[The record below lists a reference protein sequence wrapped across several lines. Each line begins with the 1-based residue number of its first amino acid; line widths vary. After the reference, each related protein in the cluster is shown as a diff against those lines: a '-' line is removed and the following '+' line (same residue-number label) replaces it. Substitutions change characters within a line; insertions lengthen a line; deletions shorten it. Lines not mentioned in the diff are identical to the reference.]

1 MSSTGMQPVEFYRLM
16 QLYRFVVL
24 WSTLLGRGWLVI
36 LSNSALSYRMMF
48 MLLSKCDKRCEG
60 ESWRI
65 VLIVMGIVLVC
76 LSGRVYSQGL
86 QNTLEKLPA
95 QKGCEGDATTLDVSS
110 ERMTF
115 DSKTRIFIF
124 EDKVRILRCAMT
136 ILCDRLQVINDAG
149 DKDIE
154 RIIATGN
161 VRFQQ
166 GTRSAVAERADYFE
180 SEQRLVL
187 TGNPRVWDTQEH
199 DELTGEEIVLLLQ
212 EEKALVKQA
221 RVLFH
226 PRKTSLKTL

>member
-1 MSSTGMQPVEFYRLM
+1 
-16 QLYRFVVL
+16 
-24 WSTLLGRGWLVI
+24 
-36 LSNSALSYRMMF
+36 

-60 ESWRI
+60 RFWRI
-65 VLIVMGIVLVC
+65 VLVVMSMVLFC

-86 QNTLEKLPA
+86 QGTLEKLPA
-95 QKGCEGDATTLDVSS
+95 QKGCEGGATTLDVSS

-124 EDKVRILRCAMT
+124 EEKVRILRCAMT
-136 ILCDRLQVINDAG
+136 ILCDRLQVLNDAS
-149 DKDIE
+149 DKNIE

-226 PRKTSLKTL
+226 PHKTSLKKTP

>member
-1 MSSTGMQPVEFYRLM
+1 
-16 QLYRFVVL
+16 
-24 WSTLLGRGWLVI
+24 
-36 LSNSALSYRMMF
+36 
-48 MLLSKCDKRCEG
+48 MLLSKCDNRCEG
-60 ESWRI
+60 GSWRI
-65 VLIVMGIVLVC
+65 VLVVMSIVLVC

-86 QNTLEKLPA
+86 QGTLEKLPA
-95 QKGCEGDATTLDVSS
+95 QKGCEGDATTLDVSA

-124 EDKVRILRCAMT
+124 EEKVRILRCAMT
-136 ILCDRLQVINDAG
+136 ILCDRLQVLNDAS
-149 DKDIE
+149 DKNIE

-180 SEQRLVL
+180 SEQKLVL
-187 TGNPRVWDTQEH
+187 TGGNPRVWDMQER

-212 EEKALVKQA
+212 EEKVLVKQA

-226 PRKTSLKTL
+226 PRKTSLKKP

>member
-1 MSSTGMQPVEFYRLM
+1 
-16 QLYRFVVL
+16 
-24 WSTLLGRGWLVI
+24 
-36 LSNSALSYRMMF
+36 
-48 MLLSKCDKRCEG
+48 MLPSKCNKRWAG
-60 ESWRI
+60 VPWWI
-65 VLIVMGIVLVC
+65 MPVMMGIVFIY
-76 LSGRVYSQGL
+76 LSGRGYSQGL
-86 QNTLEKLPA
+86 QGTLEKLPA
-95 QKGCEGDATTLDVSS
+95 QKGCEGGATTLDVSS

-124 EDKVRILRCAMT
+124 EEKVRILRCTMT
-136 ILCDRLQVINDAG
+136 ILCDRLQVINDAS
-149 DKDIE
+149 DKNIE

-226 PRKTSLKTL
+226 PRKTSLKTP

>member
-1 MSSTGMQPVEFYRLM
+1 
-16 QLYRFVVL
+16 
-24 WSTLLGRGWLVI
+24 
-36 LSNSALSYRMMF
+36 
-48 MLLSKCDKRCEG
+48 MLLSKCDRGYER
-60 ESWRI
+60 ETWRT
-65 VLIVMGIVLVC
+65 VLIVMSVAFLC
-76 LSGRVYSQGL
+76 LSGRSYSQGL
-86 QNTLEKLPA
+86 QSTLEKLPA
-95 QKGCEGDATTLDVSS
+95 QKGCEGGASTLDVSS

-124 EDKVRILRCAMT
+124 EEKVRILRCTMT
-136 ILCDRLQVINDAG
+136 ILCDRLQVLNDAS
-149 DKDIE
+149 DKNIE

-180 SEQRLVL
+180 SGQRLVL

-226 PRKTSLKTL
+226 PRKTSLKTP

>member
-1 MSSTGMQPVEFYRLM
+1 
-16 QLYRFVVL
+16 
-24 WSTLLGRGWLVI
+24 
-36 LSNSALSYRMMF
+36 
-48 MLLSKCDKRCEG
+48 MLLSKCDNRCEG
-60 ESWRI
+60 GSWRI
-65 VLIVMGIVLVC
+65 VLVVMSIVLVC

-86 QNTLEKLPA
+86 QGTLEKLPA

-124 EDKVRILRCAMT
+124 EEKVRILRCAMT
-136 ILCDRLQVINDAG
+136 ILCDRLQVLNDAS
-149 DKDIE
+149 DKNIE

-226 PRKTSLKTL
+226 PHKTSLKKTP

>member
-1 MSSTGMQPVEFYRLM
+1 
-16 QLYRFVVL
+16 
-24 WSTLLGRGWLVI
+24 
-36 LSNSALSYRMMF
+36 
-48 MLLSKCDKRCEG
+48 MLLSRRDKRGGGGAE
-60 ESWRI
+60 RV
-65 VLIVMGIVLVC
+65 VLVVMSIALVC

-86 QNTLEKLPA
+86 QGTLDKLPA
-95 QKGCEGDATTLDVSS
+95 QRGCEGGATTLDVSS

-115 DSKTRIFIF
+115 DSKTRVFIF

-136 ILCDRLQVINDAG
+136 ILCDRLQVINDAS
-149 DKDIE
+149 DKNIE
-154 RIIATGN
+154 RVIATGN

-166 GTRSAVAERADYFE
+166 GTRSATAERADYFE

-212 EEKALVKQA
+212 EEKALVKGA

-226 PRKTSLKTL
+226 PRKTSLKTP

>member
-1 MSSTGMQPVEFYRLM
+1 
-16 QLYRFVVL
+16 
-24 WSTLLGRGWLVI
+24 
-36 LSNSALSYRMMF
+36 
-48 MLLSKCDKRCEG
+48 MLLSKYGKHCEG
-60 ESWRI
+60 KPWSL
-65 VLIVMGIVLVC
+65 VLIVMSILLICLGGLVY
-76 LSGRVYSQGL
+76 GQGL
-86 QNTLEKLPA
+86 QGTLEKLPA
-95 QKGCEGDATTLDVSS
+95 QKGCEGGATTLDVSS

-115 DSKTRIFIF
+115 DSKTRVFIF
-124 EDKVRILRCAMT
+124 EEKVRILRCAMT
-136 ILCDRLQVINDAG
+136 ILCDRLQVINDAS

-166 GTRSAVAERADYFE
+166 GTRVAVAERADYFE

-187 TGNPRVWDTQEH
+187 TGNPRAWDTQEH

-226 PRKTSLKTL
+226 PRKTSLKTP

>member
-1 MSSTGMQPVEFYRLM
+1 
-16 QLYRFVVL
+16 
-24 WSTLLGRGWLVI
+24 
-36 LSNSALSYRMMF
+36 

-65 VLIVMGIVLVC
+65 VLVVMGVVLVWF
-76 LSGRVYSQGL
+76 SGQVYSQGL
-86 QNTLEKLPA
+86 QGTLEKLPA
-95 QKGCEGDATTLDVSS
+95 QKGCEGGATTLDVSS

-115 DSKTRIFIF
+115 NSKTRIFIF
-124 EDKVRILRCAMT
+124 EEKVRILRCAMT
-136 ILCDRLQVINDAG
+136 ILCDRLQVINDAS
-149 DKDIE
+149 DKNIE

-199 DELTGEEIVLLLQ
+199 DELAGEEIILLLQ

-226 PRKTSLKTL
+226 PRKTSLKTP

>member
-1 MSSTGMQPVEFYRLM
+1 
-16 QLYRFVVL
+16 
-24 WSTLLGRGWLVI
+24 
-36 LSNSALSYRMMF
+36 

-65 VLIVMGIVLVC
+65 VLVVMGMVLVC

-86 QNTLEKLPA
+86 QSTLEKLPA
-95 QKGCEGDATTLDVSS
+95 QKGCEGGATTLDVSS

-124 EDKVRILRCAMT
+124 EEKVRILRCAMT

-149 DKDIE
+149 DKNVE

-180 SEQRLVL
+180 SQQRLVL

-199 DELTGEEIVLLLQ
+199 DELTGEEIILLLQ
-212 EEKALVKQA
+212 EEKALVKGA

-226 PRKTSLKTL
+226 PRKTSLKTP

>member
-1 MSSTGMQPVEFYRLM
+1 
-16 QLYRFVVL
+16 
-24 WSTLLGRGWLVI
+24 
-36 LSNSALSYRMMF
+36 
-48 MLLSKCDKRCEG
+48 MLLSKCDKLYKGGLC
-60 ESWRI
+60 SI
-65 VLIVMGIVLVC
+65 VLIVSSIVLVC
-76 LSGRVYSQGL
+76 LSGGVYSQGL
-86 QNTLEKLPA
+86 QGTLEKLPA
-95 QKGCEGDATTLDVSS
+95 QKGCDGGATTLDVSS

-124 EDKVRILRCAMT
+124 EEKVRILRCAMT
-136 ILCDRLQVINDAG
+136 ILCDRLQVINDTS
-149 DKDIE
+149 DKNIE

-187 TGNPRVWDTQEH
+187 TGNPRVWDTQER
-199 DELTGEEIVLLLQ
+199 DELTGEEIILLLQ

-226 PRKTSLKTL
+226 PRKTSLKTP

>member
-1 MSSTGMQPVEFYRLM
+1 
-16 QLYRFVVL
+16 
-24 WSTLLGRGWLVI
+24 
-36 LSNSALSYRMMF
+36 
-48 MLLSKCDKRCEG
+48 MLLSKCDRGCEG
-60 ESWRI
+60 EIWRI
-65 VLIVMGIVLVC
+65 LLVVMTIVFVC
-76 LSGRVYSQGL
+76 LSGQVYSQGL
-86 QNTLEKLPA
+86 QGTLEKLPA
-95 QKGCEGDATTLDVSS
+95 QKGCEGDAITLAVSS

-115 DSKTRIFIF
+115 DSKARIFIF
-124 EDKVRILRCAMT
+124 EEKVRIIRCAMT
-136 ILCDRLQVINDAG
+136 ILCDRLQVINDTS
-149 DKDIE
+149 DKNIE

-180 SEQRLVL
+180 TGQRLVL

-226 PRKTSLKTL
+226 PRKTSLKTP